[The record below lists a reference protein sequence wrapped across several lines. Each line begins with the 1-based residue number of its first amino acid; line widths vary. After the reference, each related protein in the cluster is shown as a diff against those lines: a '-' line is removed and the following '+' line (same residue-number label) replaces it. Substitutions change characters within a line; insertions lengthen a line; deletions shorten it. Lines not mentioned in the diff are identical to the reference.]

1 MRNNPGNRRFLLW
14 LSLTTA
20 LMAVGLAAML
30 TVFLRQARSVEETA
44 RLLRADSITALT
56 FQFER
61 EFLRFRSE
69 LGQALQTRN
78 EPDWEQLGLRYDIL
92 LSRVDLLR
100 DSPSTSRLRE
110 RPEYIKLLPRLEA
123 MVARTDAAMST
134 PQQHLNELA
143 GILEALYDLGPEV
156 QALSFASNQLVSGLI
171 EQQVTVVHEQSRLI
185 TWLVAAQVL
194 GLMLAATG
202 LLQRHRR
209 QQREQRELELLNEA
223 LREAKTQA
231 DSANRGKSRFL
242 ANMSHELRTPFNGLL
257 GMLDVLEESPLTPQQ
272 RDHVLTARDSA
283 RHLLNLL
290 NDILDMSALEAGKMT
305 IQPEPVDMLR
315 LIGEVHAVMAP
326 VGQRKKLAMQLKWP
340 ADSPGLVMADPTRTR
355 QILFNLLSNAVKF
368 TEHGTVSMQVGW
380 VREGDTAHWT
390 VAVEDTGIGLDEQ
403 MQAQLFQRFHQVDGS
418 ATRRF
423 GGSGLGLEISRT
435 LARLMGGDITVQS
448 TLGKGS
454 TFTLELPTP
463 VSTVQSVPQAI
474 PSQMVPPPS
483 AAATPSPPST
493 AAIQPPSTRH
503 AESVE
508 WSVLVAEDHPVNRKF
523 MGALLN
529 KLGHAVTF
537 AENGRQAYELVQ
549 QQDFDLV
556 FMDIHMPEMDG
567 LTSTELIRALP
578 GDRARI
584 PIVALTADVMNDA
597 EERAT
602 NAGVNEFLSKPVQ
615 KDLLLAALTR
625 WAGQHRH

>member
-463 VSTVQSVPQAI
+463 VSAVQSVPQAI